1 MMTTDSTSQATPQF
15 DEDDVDYV
23 DEDAGCGDDEDIGGC
38 DDQDGTT
45 FQAASRCDVVRW
57 KRSRGPIWNSVAHY
71 HLCQNWY
78 FLCKKECERKMQDF
92 CGG

>member
-45 FQAASRCDVVRW
+45 FQAASRCDVVR
-57 KRSRGPIWNSVAHY
+57 
-71 HLCQNWY
+71 
-78 FLCKKECERKMQDF
+78 
-92 CGG
+92 